1 MSEYDAYAEFYDT
14 LYADYEVDIPF
25 YVAEA
30 RRAGSPVLELACGTG
45 RVAIRVAQAGVEVV
59 GIDSSPAMLERF
71 RARLSRLPPVV
82 QECITLI
89 EADMSDFDLGAER
102 FNLIYCPFRAFLHL
116 LTVEDQLAALQ
127 TVRHHLK
134 PGGCF
139 ALNFF
144 HPSLTIIADSIATLG
159 SPVRRTRE
167 FTNPDTGHKLIMHL
181 TSQHDVVEQII
192 REYRICDEIDAHG
205 RVVERSYKPLTL
217 RWIYRYEFEHL
228 LARCGFEV
236 EALYG
241 TFDRQSFAHG
251 HGELIWIARKR

>member
-14 LYADYEVDIPF
+14 IYADYDVDVPF

-30 RRAGSPVLELACGTG
+30 LRAGSPVLELACGTG

-71 RARLSRLPPVV
+71 RARLPGLSPIVRKS
-82 QECITLI
+82 ITLV
-89 EADMSDFDLGAER
+89 EADMRDFDLGVER

-127 TVRHHLK
+127 MVYRHLK
-134 PGGCF
+134 PNGRF

-144 HPSLTIIADSIATLG
+144 NPSVPLIAESLTTAG
-159 SPVRRTRE
+159 FPVRRTRE
-167 FTNPDTGHKLIMHL
+167 FINPATGNKVIEHF
-181 TSQHDVVEQII
+181 TVRHDVVEQLI
-192 REYRICDEIDAHG
+192 RQYFIYDEIDANG
-205 RVVERSYKPLTL
+205 QVVKRTYKPMTL

-241 TFDRQSFAHG
+241 TFDRQPFTHG